1 MSDWDR
7 EWPAPAKL
15 NLFLHVVGRRDDGYH
30 LLQTVFRFLDFGD
43 TLRCEPRTDGAIV
56 RVDPL
61 PGVPPESDLVVRAA
75 LALRAATGSATG
87 VSLHLDKRLPMGG
100 GLGGGSSD
108 AATTLLALNRL
119 WGTGLDSLQLQRIGL
134 ALGADVPIF
143 VHGHAAF
150 AEGVGERFTDLAL
163 PPAWYLVLVP
173 AVAVPTPEI
182 FRSTR
187 LRRDTPAI
195 LPGDWRPGWAT
206 TTWNPWPARFI
217 PKWAPSRVAA
227 PVRRCPH
234 ERFGRLLF
242 RRVRDGSRGTDRD
255 GRPAGRY
262 AGLRCRR
269 NGSPSPRDDLTAGP
283 KTPKMRV
290 LSTSALKAGCRV
302 GESPSW
308 LRHWILIP
316 ACEGSNPSSPA
327 NPFTEMARAA
337 AVSAEVPARFT

>member
-182 FRSTR
+182 FSSTQ

-195 LPGDWRPGWAT
+195 LPGDWRPGLGHNDLEPVACALHPEVGRHLEWLRRYGDARMSGSGACCFVAFGT
-206 TTWNPWPARFI
+206 EAAARTAMAALPADMRGF
-217 PKWAPSRVAA
+217 VAA
-227 PVRRCPH
+227 
-234 ERFGRLLF
+234 GM
-242 RRVRDGSRGTDRD
+242 DRH
-255 GRPAGRY
+255 PLA
-262 AGLRCRR
+262 
-269 NGSPSPRDDLTAGP
+269 
-283 KTPKMRV
+283 M
-290 LSTSALKAGCRV
+290 
-302 GESPSW
+302 
-308 LRHWILIP
+308 I
-316 ACEGSNPSSPA
+316 
-327 NPFTEMARAA
+327 
-337 AVSAEVPARFT
+337 